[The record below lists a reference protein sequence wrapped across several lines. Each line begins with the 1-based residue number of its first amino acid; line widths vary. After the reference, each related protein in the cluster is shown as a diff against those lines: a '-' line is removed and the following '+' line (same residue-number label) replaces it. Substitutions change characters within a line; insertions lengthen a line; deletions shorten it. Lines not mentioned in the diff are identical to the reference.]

1 MITLDQAI
9 DAGSTFLLDHAAFDM
24 YKLATS
30 MAVSRATLYR
40 VTTSQD
46 RLLAEVLWRMAERA
60 LERARAQRSQDGIEG
75 VLEVVRHFSRQVLA
89 TRSLRRFVDNEPETL
104 TRVLSD
110 GVVHRRA
117 IRAVTALFDECGI
130 ARGGMLKRAVRRATG
145 LDGLGLDGFETT
157 GGLVEDPERV
167 GYLLVRLVESLCFAE
182 VAGTRPDVELT
193 VQTVRGLLVRASTP
207 RQSRGP
213 RLSRV
218 YETAMCLMW
227 TAMPEFLLAGD
238 NRFPLVFS

>member
-1 MITLDQAI
+1 
-9 DAGSTFLLDHAAFDM
+9 M

-40 VTTSQD
+40 VATSQD

-89 TRSLRRFVDNEPETL
+89 SRALRRFVDNEPETL

-117 IRAVTALFDECGI
+117 IRAVTGLFDECGI
-130 ARGGMLKRAVRRATG
+130 ARGGLLKRTVRRATSLESLG
-145 LDGLGLDGFETT
+145 LDGLDLDGFEAT
-157 GGLVEDPERV
+157 GGLVDDPERV

-207 RQSRGP
+207 RQSRGI

-227 TAMPEFLLAGD
+227 TAVPEFLLAGD